1 METSQILTIA
11 GWVISAACS
20 AVCSGLVVYIREQR
34 KLAKV
39 KEEAQKQAKSEHDA
53 AMEQGLR
60 TLLRQQL
67 IDYHRQYVAS
77 GGPCPVRIKEQA
89 TAVHDAYAAL
99 GGNGTGTQLWHE
111 IMEAHVE

>member
-1 METSQILTIA
+1 MEASQILTVL
-11 GWVISAACS
+11 GWVLSP
-20 AVCSGLVVYIREQR
+20 VCASLVTYIVTKR
-34 KLAKV
+34 KTSKAH
-39 KEEAQKQAKSEHDA
+39 EA

-89 TAVHDAYAAL
+89 TAVHDAYTAL

>member
-1 METSQILTIA
+1 MVTGQILTVL
-11 GWVISAACS
+11 GWILSPICAS
-20 AVCSGLVVYIREQR
+20 LVTYIVTQR
-34 KLAKV
+34 RAKT
-39 KEEAQKQAKSEHDA
+39 SHDA